1 MLSVL
6 DVLGLVELPDGVAP
20 GSDKSAIIIGRVRG
34 VDAAARA
41 VQVTVLGSDPVWVPA
56 LPAIYTLGGAVRL
69 LRSPLDG
76 GKLTLCVGPLDQAL
90 PLVRGKVVSINS
102 STSTLTVS
110 TLGGTYTLPANG
122 GTYTVG
128 GYVNVERD
136 AASFGAPYLVAGP
149 EGNFAGTD
157 PGAGSG
163 GSSNPGQ
170 VENRQVTIGPQWSG
184 SWTGSRWDNWN
195 TYQAAYG
202 GRAALYQGQ
211 GYGSPPMQGLAV
223 YGDQIVNLAAQ
234 SITRMQVA
242 LDRPSS
248 GSGSGSGPAV
258 LQPSPHGDGAPAG
271 GPAPLTPLPAASVA
285 ISRGTLATVDLPAG
299 VFEAFRTGAAKG
311 LALVGSSYLN
321 LFGAD
326 RAGAMT
332 VTVQYTVVR

>member
-1 MLSVL
+1 MGFSPL
-6 DVLGLVELPDGVAP
+6 DAATLVTLPEGVPA
-20 GSDKSAIIIGRVRG
+20 GSDLGAMVMGRVVG
-34 VDAAARA
+34 VDPVARV
-41 VQVTVLGSDPVWVPA
+41 VQVTVLGSAPVWVPA
-56 LPAIYTLGGAVRL
+56 VPAIYTPGGMVRV

-76 GKLTLCVGPLDQAL
+76 GKLTLCVGPVDSVM
-90 PLVRGKVVSINS
+90 PVVRGKVTAINAGAG
-102 STSTLTVS
+102 TLTVA
-110 TLGGTYTLPANG
+110 TLGGSFTLPYTS

-128 GYVNVERD
+128 GNVQVLRD
-136 AASFGAPYLVAGP
+136 PASFGAPFYVAGP
-149 EGNFAGTD
+149 EGNFSGTD

-163 GSSNPGQ
+163 GATNPGV
-170 VENRQVTIGPQWSG
+170 VESRQVTIGPQWSG

-195 TYQAAYG
+195 VYQTAYG

-234 SITRMQVA
+234 QITRMQVT

-258 LQPSPHGDGAPAG
+258 LQPSPHGGAAPAG
-271 GPAPLTPLPAASVA
+271 GPAPSGASASVA
-285 ISRGTLATVDLPAG
+285 IGRGTRVTVDLPSS
-299 VFEAFRTGAAKG
+299 VFEAFRTGTAKG

-332 VTVQYTVVR
+332 LTIQYSAVR

>member
-41 VQVTVLGSDPVWVPA
+41 VQVTILGSDPVWVPA
-56 LPAIYTLGGAVRL
+56 VPAIYTLGGAVRL

-76 GKLTLCVGPLDQAL
+76 GKLTFCVGPVDAVV
-90 PLVRGKVVSINS
+90 PVARGKVTAITPA
-102 STSTLTVS
+102 TSTLTVA
-110 TLGGTYTLPANG
+110 TLGGSFVLPYTS
-122 GTYTVG
+122 GTYAVG
-128 GYVNVERD
+128 GNVQVLRD
-136 AASFGAPYLVAGP
+136 PASFGAPYLVAGP
-149 EGNFAGTD
+149 EGNFSGTD
-157 PGAGSG
+157 PGDTG
-163 GSSNPGQ
+163 GGTTNPPV
-170 VENRQVTIGPQWSG
+170 VESRQVTVGPQWSG

-195 TYQAAYG
+195 VYQAAYG

-223 YGDQIVNLAAQ
+223 YGDQIVNLGAQ
-234 SITRMQVA
+234 QITRMSVT
-242 LDRPSS
+242 LDRPAS

-258 LQPSPHGDGAPAG
+258 LQPSPHGGAAPAG
-271 GPAPLTPLPAASVA
+271 GPAPSGASASVA
-285 ISRGTLATVDLPAG
+285 IGRGTQASIDLPSS

-332 VTVQYTVVR
+332 LTIQYVVVR

>member
-6 DVLGLVELPDGVAP
+6 DVLGLVELPEGVAP

-34 VDAAARA
+34 VDAGARA
-41 VQVTVLGSDPVWVPA
+41 VQVTVLGSDPVWVA
-56 LPAIYTLGGAVRL
+56 AVPAIYTLGGAVRL

-76 GKLTLCVGPLDQAL
+76 GKLTLCVGPVDAVV
-90 PLVRGKVVSINS
+90 PVVRGKVTAITPA
-102 STSTLTVS
+102 TSTLTVA
-110 TLGGTYTLPANG
+110 TLGGSFILPYTS
-122 GTYTVG
+122 GTYAVG
-128 GYVNVERD
+128 GNVQVLRD
-136 AASFGAPYLVAGP
+136 PSAFGAPYLVAGP

-157 PGAGSG
+157 PGETG
-163 GSSNPGQ
+163 GGTTNPP
-170 VENRQVTIGPQWSG
+170 VTEYRQVTLGPQWSG

-223 YGDQIVNLAAQ
+223 YGDQIVNLGAQ
-234 SITRMQVA
+234 QITRMLVT
-242 LDRPSS
+242 LDRPAS
-248 GSGSGSGPAV
+248 GSGSGTGPAV
-258 LQPSPHGDGAPAG
+258 LQPSPHGGAAPAG
-271 GPAPLTPLPAASVA
+271 GPAASGATASVG
-285 ISRGTLATVDLPAG
+285 IGRGTQAAVDLPSS
-299 VFEAFRTGAAKG
+299 VFESFRTGAAKG

-332 VTVQYTVVR
+332 LTIQFEVVR